1 LPPGW
6 WDDLARPR
14 SPGLLSFSGERNH
27 HGEPDTRLL
36 YRHRLDH
43 LLHGERGWTK
53 ELTNTT
59 DPDLRKLH
67 IQFAAC
73 RDALAG
79 IVDAEIRLLPHG
91 YLHRRTVG

>member
-1 LPPGW
+1 MASL
-6 WDDLARPR
+6 
-14 SPGLLSFSGERNH
+14 
-27 HGEPDTRLL
+27 DTRLL
-36 YRHRLDH
+36 YRLRLDH
-43 LLHGERGWTK
+43 LLHGERGAAVKLFYAREWTE